1 MDALRFTRNNGSIC
15 DITSTGRKTTQY
27 LEIMFNEHFNQ
38 GIKYT
43 YKAKTLNWRSL
54 KLFSSCRNDR
64 ETKKE
69 VMLGMKSRL
78 KIYSGDLHNA
88 MLFR

>member
-54 KLFSSCRNDR
+54 TLSPSCKNDR
-64 ETKKE
+64 EMNNEIKLE
-69 VMLGMKSRL
+69 AKSRV
-78 KIYSGDLHNA
+78 KIYSGDLHRA
-88 MLFR
+88 KLFR